1 MVPSAGELVL
11 LIVIGVLLFGAG
23 RLPAVAR
30 ALGQGISEIKS
41 GTAPRGPEERGK
53 IAK

>member
-1 MVPSAGELVL
+1 MVPSGWELVL

-30 ALGQGISEIKS
+30 ALGQGITELKTSV
-41 GTAPRGPEERGK
+41 APRPADERSK
-53 IAK
+53 TTK